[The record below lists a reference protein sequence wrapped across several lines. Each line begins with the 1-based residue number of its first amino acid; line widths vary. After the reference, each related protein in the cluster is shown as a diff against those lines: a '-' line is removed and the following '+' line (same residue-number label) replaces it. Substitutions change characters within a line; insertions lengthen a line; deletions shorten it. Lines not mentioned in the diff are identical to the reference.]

1 VPPAR
6 PESLATARAHL
17 GSGIFR
23 FLFSCAVVAAY
34 FTIP

>member
-6 PESLATARAHL
+6 PDSLAKARAHF

-23 FLFSCAVVAAY
+23 FLFACAGVAAY
-34 FTIP
+34 LTTP